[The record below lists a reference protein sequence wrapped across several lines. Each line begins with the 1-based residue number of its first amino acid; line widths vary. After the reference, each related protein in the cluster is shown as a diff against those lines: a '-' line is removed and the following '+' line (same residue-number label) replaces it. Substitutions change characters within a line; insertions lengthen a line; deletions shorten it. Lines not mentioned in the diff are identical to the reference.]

1 MWYAGGRQTKKGAT
15 MKKCLTKSI
24 RIPQSSFAN
33 VVQVAVPPLAAVL
46 SDVKSAF
53 FGLCVSAGKQVLASM
68 METDRVALCG
78 PKGRPDPERHA
89 VRGGHTRSWVTLGGR
104 RVAMS
109 RPRAR
114 LVAGEELS
122 LPSFGWAEKH
132 DPLNEATL
140 AAIAAGVS
148 TRRYAG
154 ALDALPAGELQGSVC
169 RSSVSRRFVALSA
182 AQLGEHFSRRLEK
195 LDLPVVLVDGIH
207 FRERIV
213 LIALGIDSEGGKH
226 ILGLCEGSTENAT
239 VVKALLADLV
249 ERGLDPERL
258 RLWVIDGAKAL
269 ARAIRELFGEA
280 ALVQRCQVHKMRN
293 VLEHL
298 PEQVRPSVRR
308 AINDAWMSRD
318 PVLALKQLERL
329 ARSLEREHP
338 GAAKSL
344 REGLDE
350 TLTVQRLGIDR
361 ALYLTLRSTN
371 PIENLNGA
379 VAHHTRN
386 VKRWRGGEM
395 VLRWVGAA
403 LLQARSGFRKVR
415 GMRDMPKLCA
425 ALDRHSN
432 RSVNNERKVA

>member
-1 MWYAGGRQTKKGAT
+1 M
-15 MKKCLTKSI
+15 
-24 RIPQSSFAN
+24 
-33 VVQVAVPPLAAVL
+33 
-46 SDVKSAF
+46 
-53 FGLCVSAGKQVLASM
+53 
-68 METDRVALCG
+68 
-78 PKGRPDPERHA
+78 A
-89 VRGGHTRSWVTLGGR
+89 VR
-104 RVAMS
+104 

-114 LVAGEELS
+114 SVAGEELS
-122 LPSFGWAEKH
+122 LPSFGWAEKR

-154 ALDALPAGELQGSVC
+154 TLDALPVRELQSSIS

-182 AQLGEHFSRRLEK
+182 ARLVEQFSRRLEK
-195 LDLPVVLVDGIH
+195 LDLPVILVDGIH
-207 FRERIV
+207 FRDRIV

-226 ILGLCEGSTENAT
+226 ILGLREGSTENAT

-249 ERGLDPERL
+249 ERGLDPERV

-269 ARAIRELFGEA
+269 RRAIRDLFGET
-280 ALVQRCQVHKMRN
+280 ALVQRCQVHKLRN

-298 PEQVRPSVRR
+298 PEHVRPSVRR
-308 AINDAWMSRD
+308 AINDAWQSRD

-338 GAAKSL
+338 GAASSL

-350 TLTVQRLGIDR
+350 TLTVRRLGIDG

-371 PIENLNGA
+371 PIENLNGT

-386 VKRWRGGEM
+386 VKRWRDGQM
-395 VLRWVGAA
+395 LLRWVGAA
-403 LLQARSGFRKVR
+403 LLQAIGGFRRVR

-425 ALDRHSN
+425 ALDRHRSAP
-432 RSVNNERKVA
+432 SVNSERKVA

>member
-1 MWYAGGRQTKKGAT
+1 
-15 MKKCLTKSI
+15 MKKFLTKSI
-24 RIPQSSFAN
+24 RIPQRSFAN
-33 VVQVAVPPLAAVL
+33 VVPVAVPPLAAVL
-46 SDVKSAF
+46 LDVKSAF
-53 FGLCVSAGKQVLASM
+53 FGLCVNAGKQVLASM
-68 METDRVALCG
+68 MEADRVMLCG
-78 PKGRPDPERHA
+78 PKGRPDPGRRA
-89 VRGGHTRSWVTLGGR
+89 LRGGHTRSWLTLGGR
-104 RVAMS
+104 RVPMR

-114 LVAGEELS
+114 AVAGEELC
-122 LPSFGWAEKH
+122 LPSFGWAEDH

-148 TRRYAG
+148 TRRYEST
-154 ALDALPAGELQGSVC
+154 LDRLPAGELQGSVS

-182 AQLGEHFSRRLEK
+182 AQLGEQFSRRLEE
-195 LDLPVVLVDGIH
+195 LDLPVLLVDGIH

-213 LIALGIDSEGGKH
+213 LIALGIDSEGNKH
-226 ILGLCEGSTENAT
+226 VLGLGEGSTENAT

-249 ERGLDPERL
+249 ERGLDPERA

-269 ARAIRELFGEA
+269 RRAIRELFGEA
-280 ALVQRCQVHKMRN
+280 ALVQRCQVHKLRN

-308 AINDAWMSRD
+308 AINDAWSSRD
-318 PVLALKQLERL
+318 PALALKQLERL

-338 GAAKSL
+338 GAAGSL
-344 REGLDE
+344 REGLEE
-350 TLTVQRLGIDR
+350 TLTVQHLGING

-386 VKRWRGGEM
+386 VKRWRDGQM

-403 LLQARSGFRKVR
+403 LLQAVGGFRRVR

-425 ALDRHSN
+425 VLNRH
-432 RSVNNERKVA
+432 RDPRTAATERKVA

>member
-1 MWYAGGRQTKKGAT
+1 MQAVAKPKKGAAVA
-15 MKKCLTKSI
+15 KSLTKSI
-24 RIPQSSFAN
+24 RIPQCSFAN
-33 VVQVAVPPLAAVL
+33 VVPVTVPPLAAVL

-53 FGLCVSAGKQVLASM
+53 FGLCVHAGKQVLASM
-68 METDRVALCG
+68 MEADRVALCG
-78 PKGRPDPERHA
+78 PKGQPDPDRRA
-89 VRGGHTRSWVTLGGR
+89 LRGGHTRSWLTLGGR
-104 RVAMS
+104 RMAMR

-114 LVAGEELS
+114 SVAGEELS
-122 LPSFGWAEKH
+122 LPSFGWAEKR
-132 DPLNEATL
+132 DPLNDATL

-154 ALDALPAGELQGSVC
+154 TLDRLPAGELQSSVS

-182 AQLGEHFSRRLEK
+182 QSLSEHFSRRLEK

-213 LIALGIDSEGGKH
+213 LLALGIDSEGAKH
-226 ILGLCEGSTENAT
+226 ILGLREGSTENLT
-239 VVKALLADLV
+239 VVRSLLAELV
-249 ERGLDPERL
+249 ERGLDPERP

-269 ARAIRELFGEA
+269 RRAIRDLFGEA
-280 ALVQRCQVHKMRN
+280 ALVQRCQVHKLRN

-298 PEQVRPSVRR
+298 PDHVQPSVRR
-308 AINDAWMSRD
+308 AINDAWNSRD
-318 PVLALKQLERL
+318 PALAFKQLERL

-338 GAAKSL
+338 GAASSL
-344 REGLDE
+344 REGLEE
-350 TLTVQRLGIDR
+350 TLTVQRLGIDG

-386 VKRWRGGEM
+386 VKRWRDGQM

-403 LLQARSGFRKVR
+403 LLQASSGFRRVR
-415 GMRDMPKLCA
+415 GMRDMPTLCA
-425 ALDRHSN
+425 ALDRH
-432 RSVNNERKVA
+432 RSAHTADTERKVA

>member
-1 MWYAGGRQTKKGAT
+1 
-15 MKKCLTKSI
+15 MKSLTKSI
-24 RIPQSSFAN
+24 RIPQRSFAN
-33 VVQVAVPPLAAVL
+33 VVPVAVPPLAAVL

-68 METDRVALCG
+68 MEADRVALCG
-78 PKGRPDPERHA
+78 PKGRPDRDRRA
-89 VRGGHTRSWVTLGGR
+89 LRGGRTRSWLTLGGR
-104 RVAMS
+104 RMALS

-114 LVAGEELS
+114 TVAGEELS
-122 LPSFGWAEKH
+122 LPSFGWAQSR

-154 ALDALPAGELQGSVC
+154 TLDALPAGELQRAVS

-182 AQLGEHFSRRLEK
+182 VQLAEQFSGRLEG

-207 FRERIV
+207 FRSRIV
-213 LIALGIDSEGGKH
+213 LIALGIDSAGGKH
-226 ILGLCEGSTENAT
+226 ILGLGEGSSENAT
-239 VVKALLADLV
+239 VVKALLSNLID
-249 ERGLDPERL
+249 RGLDPERS

-269 ARAIRELFGEA
+269 RRAIRDLFGEA
-280 ALVQRCQVHKMRN
+280 ALVQRCQVHKLRN
-293 VLEHL
+293 VIEHL
-298 PEQVRPSVRR
+298 PEHVHASVRR
-308 AINDAWMSRD
+308 AINDAWQSRD

-338 GAAKSL
+338 GAASSL
-344 REGLDE
+344 REGLEE
-350 TLTVQRLGIDR
+350 TLTVQRLGIEG
-361 ALYLTLRSTN
+361 ALYLSLRSTN

-386 VKRWRGGEM
+386 VKRWRDGQM

-403 LLQARSGFRKVR
+403 LLQATGGFRRVR

-425 ALDRHSN
+425 ALDRQGAA
-432 RSVNNERKVA
+432 RSLNTERKVA

>member
-1 MWYAGGRQTKKGAT
+1 MQAVAKPKKGAT
-15 MKKCLTKSI
+15 MAKSLTKSI
-24 RIPQSSFAN
+24 RIPQCSFAN
-33 VVQVAVPPLAAVL
+33 VVPVAVPPLAAVL
-46 SDVKSAF
+46 ADVKSAF

-68 METDRVALCG
+68 MEADRVALCG
-78 PKGRPDPERHA
+78 AKGRPDPERRA

-104 RVAMS
+104 RIAVR

-132 DPLNEATL
+132 DPLNQATL

-148 TRRYAG
+148 TRRYVG
-154 ALDALPAGELQGSVC
+154 TLDPLPASELQSSIA

-182 AQLGEHFSRRLEK
+182 AQLGEHFSQDLK
-195 LDLPVVLVDGIH
+195 VLDLPVVLVDGIY

-213 LIALGIDSEGGKH
+213 LVALGLDSEGGKH
-226 ILGLCEGSTENAT
+226 VLGLAEGSTENAT
-239 VVKALLADLV
+239 VVKALLGDLV
-249 ERGLDPERL
+249 DRGLDPERT

-269 ARAIRELFGEA
+269 ARALREIFGEA
-280 ALVQRCQVHKMRN
+280 ALIQRCQVRKMRN

-318 PVLALKQLERL
+318 HALALKQLERL

-344 REGLDE
+344 HEGMQE
-350 TLTVQRLGIDR
+350 TLTVQCLGIAG

-386 VKRWRGGEM
+386 VKRWRDGEM

-403 LLQARSGFRKVR
+403 LLQAGNRFRRVR
-415 GMRDMPKLCA
+415 GMRDMPSLCA
-425 ALDRHSN
+425 ALERH
-432 RSVNNERKVA
+432 RATPSVNSERKVA

>member
-1 MWYAGGRQTKKGAT
+1 
-15 MKKCLTKSI
+15 MKSLTKSI
-24 RIPQSSFAN
+24 RVPQRSFAS
-33 VVQVAVPPLAAVL
+33 VVPVTVPPLAAVL
-46 SDVKSAF
+46 SDVRSAF

-68 METDRVALCG
+68 MEADRVALCG
-78 PKGRPDPERHA
+78 PKGRVDPERRA

-104 RVAMS
+104 RVAMR

-114 LVAGEELS
+114 LVAGEELC

-154 ALDALPAGELQGSVC
+154 TLDALPLGELQSSIS

-182 AQLGEHFSRRLEK
+182 AQLGEHFSKPLHD
-195 LDLPVVLVDGIH
+195 LDLPVVILDAIH

-213 LIALGIDSEGGKH
+213 LLALGIDSEGGKH
-226 ILGLCEGSTENAT
+226 VLGLAEGSTENAT
-239 VVKALLADLV
+239 VVKALLGELV

-269 ARAIRELFGEA
+269 ARAIRELFAEA

-293 VLEHL
+293 VLERL
-298 PEQVRPSVRR
+298 PEHVRPSVRR
-308 AINDAWMSRD
+308 AINDAWMSSD
-318 PVLALKQLERL
+318 PALALKQLERL

-338 GAAKSL
+338 GAARSL
-344 REGLDE
+344 REGMEE
-350 TLTVQRLGIDR
+350 TLTVQRLGIGG

-403 LLQARSGFRKVR
+403 LLQAGSRFRRVR
-415 GMRDMPKLCA
+415 GVRDMPKLCA
-425 ALDRHSN
+425 VLERHRTSSMN
-432 RSVNNERKVA
+432 SERRVA